1 MLKGFCDLNLVLI
14 TDSKSLYFNVE
25 DLFNQLGINIRT
37 ENNQNFLTGFIAN
50 EANTYKID
58 VQNSQILVGAKNIKY
73 ENGVVEISNSVYVE
87 SNL

>member
-1 MLKGFCDLNLVLI
+1 
-14 TDSKSLYFNVE
+14 
-25 DLFNQLGINIRT
+25 
-37 ENNQNFLTGFIAN
+37 LTGFIAN

-73 ENGVVEISNSVYVE
+73 ENGVVEISTLYVE